1 MNLQSETLE
10 ELIPRYALNK
20 SELDAYKKLC
30 DTDNAKIKEMMLQSQ
45 EKKHEAGDYVAT
57 VTVSERETMN
67 EEMLISLFTSVP
79 SFVSICD
86 KYNIVKTKEYIDYDA
101 LENAIY
107 NGRIPQDMLL
117 QMNEARQVKEVVTL
131 KVSKKKGAK

>member
-1 MNLQSETLE
+1 MNPQSETLE

-20 SELDAYKKLC
+20 AELDAYKKLC
-30 DTDNAKIKEMMLQSQ
+30 DTDNAKIKDIMLQSQ

-67 EEMLISLFTSVP
+67 EEMLLEIAHHCGIP
-79 SFVSICD
+79 E
-86 KYNIVKTKEYIDYDA
+86 IVKTKEYIDFDA
-101 LENAIY
+101 LEDAIY
-107 NGRIPQDMLL
+107 NGRIPQDILL
-117 QMNEARQVKEVVTL
+117 QMNKARQVKEVVTL

>member
-1 MNLQSETLE
+1 MNPQNETLE

-67 EEMLISLFTSVP
+67 EEMLLEIAHHYG
-79 SFVSICD
+79 VSE
-86 KYNIVKTKEYIDYDA
+86 IVKTKEYIDFDA
-101 LENAIY
+101 LEDAIY
-107 NGRIPQDMLL
+107 NGRIPQDILL
-117 QMNEARQVKEVVTL
+117 QMNKARQVKEVVTL